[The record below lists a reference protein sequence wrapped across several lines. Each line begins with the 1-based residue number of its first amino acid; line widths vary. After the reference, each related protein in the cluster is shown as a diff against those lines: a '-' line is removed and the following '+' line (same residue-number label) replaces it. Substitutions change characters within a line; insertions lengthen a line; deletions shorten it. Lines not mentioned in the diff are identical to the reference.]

1 MQNLNTLSGLW
12 FWAELFESDMI
23 ENMKMGFLTTRP
35 N

>member
-12 FWAELFESDMI
+12 IWAELFESDMI
-23 ENMKMGFLTTRP
+23 ENYEGFLTTRP